1 MINIF
6 SSLYEKMLIWSA
18 HHRAPYFL
26 AGISFAESSFFPIPP
41 DVMLMSMGLAFPKRS
56 WGYALIA
63 TLFSVMGGVF
73 GYVIGYYGMALI
85 KPHLMTSSYA
95 PYVTQ
100 ITDWFLHQGVW
111 VVILAGFSPFPY
123 KLFTITAGM
132 MQMAFWPFLAG
143 SLIGRGLR
151 FFLVSGILFFLG
163 EKIEP
168 HLRRYVNRIAWS
180 MVAVIVLGLCL
191 TSCSERDEPAPVEEH
206 RWRMFHSNAKTV
218 VVKRG
223 DTLYSIAF
231 RYDLDYRQMAAY
243 NRLRSPY
250 IVKIGQVLYLVPP
263 RLQVHKAQLSRPS
276 RLSRSNASKSVARVA
291 QPSVSTQTYH
301 QSSSASGWS
310 WPAHGKVVAHFMPQ
324 NGVKGVKIAGQKGD
338 KIYAASSGVVAYAG
352 NGLSG
357 YGNLIIIKHND
368 QFLTAY
374 GHNLK
379 NYVHEGQSVKAG
391 QVIADMGMIDRRYWG
406 VHFEIRRSGQPVNPL
421 SYMK

>member
-6 SSLYEKMLIWSA
+6 SYLYDKMMNWAA

-41 DVMLMSMGLAFPKRS
+41 DVMLMSMGLAYPKRS
-56 WGYALIA
+56 WQYALIA
-63 TLFSVMGGVF
+63 TLFSVLGGIF
-73 GYVIGYYGMALI
+73 GYVIGYYGMTFVQ
-85 KPHLMTSSYA
+85 PYLMASSYA
-95 PYVTQ
+95 PYVVKVM
-100 ITDWFLHQGVW
+100 DWFEHQGVW

-123 KLFTITAGM
+123 KIFTITAGM
-132 MQMAFWPFLAG
+132 MHMAFWPFLVG

-151 FFLVSGILFFLG
+151 FFLVSGILFFAG

-180 MVAVIVLGLCL
+180 MVAIVILGVFL
-191 TSCSERDEPAPVEEH
+191 TSCSERTEPAPVEEH

-231 RYDLDYRQMAAY
+231 RYDLDYRQVAAY

-250 IVKIGQVLYLVPP
+250 IVKIGQVLHLVPP
-263 RLQVHKAQLSRPS
+263 HLQVQKTHVSIPSRFVAPKATTRVIRPS
-276 RLSRSNASKSVARVA
+276 A
-291 QPSVSTQTYH
+291 PSQTYP
-301 QSSSASGWS
+301 SSSGWS
-310 WPAHGKVVAHFMPQ
+310 WPARGKVVAHFMPQ
-324 NGVKGVKIAGQKGD
+324 NGVKGIKIAGKQGD

-352 NGLSG
+352 NGLAG

-374 GHNLK
+374 GHNLR
-379 NYVHEGQSVKAG
+379 NFVHEGQSVKAG
-391 QVIADMGMIDRRYWG
+391 QVIADMGMIERRYWG
-406 VHFEIRRSGQPVNPL
+406 VHFEIRRMGQPVNPL
-421 SYMK
+421 GYIR

>member
-1 MINIF
+1 MTNIF
-6 SSLYEKMLIWSA
+6 SYLYEKMLSWSA

-56 WGYALIA
+56 WQYALIA
-63 TLFSVMGGVF
+63 TLFSVLGGIF
-73 GYVIGYYGMALI
+73 GYVIGYYGMAFVL
-85 KPHLMTSSYA
+85 PYLMASSYA
-95 PYVTQ
+95 PYVTKVME
-100 ITDWFLHQGVW
+100 WFEHQGVW

-132 MQMAFWPFLAG
+132 MQMAFWPFLVG
-143 SLIGRGLR
+143 SIIGRGLR
-151 FFLVSGILFFLG
+151 FFVVSGILFFVG
-163 EKIEP
+163 ERIEP

-180 MVAVIVLGLCL
+180 MVAIVILVLFL
-191 TSCSERDEPAPVEEH
+191 TSCSERNEPAPVEEH
-206 RWRMFHSNAKTV
+206 RWRILHSNAKTV

-250 IVKIGQVLYLVPP
+250 IVKIGQVLHLVPAH
-263 RLQVHKAQLSRPS
+263 LQVRRKPHASVSPRYVTPKAAVR
-276 RLSRSNASKSVARVA
+276 AI
-291 QPSVSTQTYH
+291 QPSTPTPTYY
-301 QSSSASGWS
+301 SSSGWS
-310 WPAHGKVVAHFMPQ
+310 WPARGKVVVHFMPQ
-324 NGVKGVKIAGQKGD
+324 NGIKGIKIAGKQGD

-352 NGLSG
+352 NGLAG

-374 GHNLK
+374 GHNLR
-379 NYVHEGQSVKAG
+379 NFVHEGQSVKAG
-391 QVIADMGMIDRRYWG
+391 QVIADMGMIERRYWG
-406 VHFEIRRSGQPVNPL
+406 VHFEIRRLGQPVNPL
-421 SYMK
+421 GYIK